1 MHLIENASII
11 GRTIGEQDLYLVQ
24 DEITGRIITL
34 VNANNMELETGAEG
48 IISWEEGDK
57 NVLAGFEPATEEVF
71 A

>member
-24 DEITGRIITL
+24 DETTGRIITL
-34 VNANNMELETGAEG
+34 VNANNLELVTGAEG
-48 IISWEEGDK
+48 LVSYETGTE
-57 NVLAGFEPATEEVF
+57 NVLIGFEPATEEVF